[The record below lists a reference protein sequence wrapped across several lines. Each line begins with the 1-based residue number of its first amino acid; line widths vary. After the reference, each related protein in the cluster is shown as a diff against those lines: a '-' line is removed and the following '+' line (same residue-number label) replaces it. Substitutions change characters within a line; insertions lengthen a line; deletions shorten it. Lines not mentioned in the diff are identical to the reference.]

1 MDLTVWV
8 YKLTAKLPAEEK
20 SGLAAAMRKSATAA
34 AQKIADADGRYEDKT
49 AQTQY
54 DAALAA
60 LRELQ
65 TAGLICRRL
74 GYLGGLDLHGLRS
87 RVRTLSKLIE
97 ADLGRCDQA
106 CAVDGDPIK
115 IEHYRRD
122 AA

>member
-1 MDLTVWV
+1 MDLTAWV

-20 SGLAAAMRKSATAA
+20 SGLTAAMRKSATTA
-34 AQKIADADGRYEDKT
+34 AQKIADADGRYEDKS
-49 AQTQY
+49 AESQY

-60 LRELQ
+60 LRELL

-74 GYLGGLDLHGLRS
+74 GYLGGLDVHGLRH
-87 RVRTLSKLIE
+87 RVAALSKLIE

-106 CAVDGDPIK
+106 KQARKDTIK